1 MFVVP
6 FLATHKD
13 TGAHNFC
20 EITKNLRTPNYKIR
34 YNFRSLW
41 LKATSQDNL
50 CLPVFKEDGKKNGNS
65 QHIAGKYKPC

>member
-6 FLATHKD
+6 LLATHND

-34 YNFRSLW
+34 YNFGSMC
-41 LKATSQDNL
+41 LKATGIQIL
-50 CLPVFKEDGKKNGNS
+50 CLPVFKEYSK
-65 QHIAGKYKPC
+65 